1 MPPPKKLNLNGVRV
15 MIKGGDQPGGSC
27 VRIPPRGEHSV
38 RLQQLPDAVVVE
50 PGERERPVGNDGG
63 YLWRLYT
70 YWRLQERDG
79 GVYLITGGMPVYL
92 YRIFQNRSVFPG
104 SEWPLAGRTYRR
116 GDCPV
121 AEAAFDRWI
130 TMNIYEHYTE
140 TDIAEMAHGIGK
152 VAYHLAGC

>member
-1 MPPPKKLNLNGVRV
+1 MLRCTTQEFADALNAEG
-15 MIKGGDQPGGSC
+15 
-27 VRIPPRGEHSV
+27 IPSKAH
-38 RLQQLPDAVVVE
+38 
-50 PGERERPVGNDGG
+50 
-63 YLWRLYT
+63 
-70 YWRLQERDG
+70 
-79 GVYLITGGMPVYL
+79 LITGGMPVYL
-92 YRIFQNRSVFPG
+92 YRIFQNRSAFPG

-152 VAYHLAGC
+152 VAHHLAGR